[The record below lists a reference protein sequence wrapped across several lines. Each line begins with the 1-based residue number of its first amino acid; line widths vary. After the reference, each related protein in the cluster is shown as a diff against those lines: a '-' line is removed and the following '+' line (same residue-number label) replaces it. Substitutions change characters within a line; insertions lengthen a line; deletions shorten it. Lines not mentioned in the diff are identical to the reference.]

1 MKKMDWDKVR
11 RERHGAKNGGSV
23 VGSLRPIN
31 TGEEKCKFYSI
42 SQKKNLRKCKNYV
55 SSIQEHNAEFCADHQ
70 DVIFHS
76 EERGWRNT
84 RQKELKDAAK
94 KRKNKEYEK
103 SERMLEHQMRR
114 RSGR

>member
-1 MKKMDWDKVR
+1 MPKMDWDKVR

-23 VGSLRPIN
+23 VGSSRPIN

-42 SQKKNLRKCKNYV
+42 SQKKHLRKCKNYV
-55 SSIQEHNAEFCADHQ
+55 TSIQEHNAEFCAGHQ
-70 DVIFHS
+70 GVVFHS
-76 EERGWRNT
+76 EERGWRHT

-94 KRKNKEYEK
+94 KRKKQEYEK
-103 SERMLEHQMRR
+103 GERMLEHQMRR